1 MCILMLLD
9 LALPLINPHMADA
22 SIDAILV
29 RLDTKIAVGQTI
41 LELTVDLSDQFPHDC
56 PPLSH
61 YRLCAC
67 EAAWLRHL
75 SIAAGEKVLVGA
87 PLARFSN
94 TADESM
100 DSRAGRP
107 LRTTVVGVTRQW
119 QAW

>member
-1 MCILMLLD
+1 MLLE
-9 LALPLINPHMADA
+9 LSLPLINPHMAHA

-56 PPLSH
+56 PPVSH

-75 SIAAGEKVLVGA
+75 SIAAGEKVPVGA
-87 PLARFSN
+87 LLAKFSK
-94 TADESM
+94 TPDEAVEY
-100 DSRAGRP
+100 RAGRP
-107 LRTTVVGVTRQW
+107 LRTTIVGVTREW

>member
-1 MCILMLLD
+1 MLLE
-9 LALPLINPHMADA
+9 LALPLINPHMAHA

-56 PPLSH
+56 PPMSH

-67 EAAWLRHL
+67 EAAWLRQL
-75 SIAAGEKVLVGA
+75 SISAGEKVAVGA
-87 PLARFSN
+87 ALAKFSN
-94 TADESM
+94 TADEAM
-100 DSRAGRP
+100 ENRASRP
-107 LRTTVVGVTRQW
+107 LRTTIVGVTRQW